1 MASTPF
7 NIFENKG
14 SVVWMLNESLNRLKL
29 IWIQHAFNN
38 DGRPVQTPPTFGSTK
53 C

>member
-7 NIFENKG
+7 NIFENKRN
-14 SVVWMLNESLNRLKL
+14 VVWMLNESLDRLNL
-29 IWIQHAFNN
+29 VQHAFNN
-38 DGRPVQTPPTFGSTK
+38 VGRPVQTRPELVQTK